1 MPHQGRNRNGQA
13 IQCNAHA
20 LKQCMAQVCD
30 SSFFERIQFADRCSW
45 TPQSLSAASLFWTWS
60 DEATLKDR
68 FAAARTI
75 TRSVWDLSED
85 LSSAYQPFMRMQQRW
100 SGQLIGAMTVAF
112 RQMMMEE
119 LGVPFRQRKWAVFA
133 VDGSRFEV
141 ARTLS
146 NESAFSPK
154 PDNGKRK
161 RRVRNGRF
169 VNPAAEKK
177 SKSPQI
183 WLTLLWHVNSGLPW
197 AWRRGESGS
206 SERHHMLEMLAD
218 LPSRS
223 LLTADAGFAGYD
235 FWKAIRDGGHDL
247 LIRVGGNTTLLR
259 ELGFAKED
267 GNTVYLWPDKAVEAA
282 QPPLKLR
289 LIVLKKGK
297 KRVYFVTSILD
308 RNIMSDKVLL
318 GIAGRRWG
326 IEVFYRSWKQTFD
339 KRKLRSHK
347 SENALIELD
356 WSLIGL
362 WGICLFAQVKNHDIP
377 PRKLSVAKVLRA
389 VRRPMRN
396 PNTQP
401 ERGESLFELL
411 SDARIDDYRRRKPKA
426 SRDYPRKKK
435 PDKIGAPTIKPAT
448 ARQRKSAREVA
459 ESLKSTT

>member
-1 MPHQGRNRNGQA
+1 MPHQGRKRNRQV
-13 IQCNAHA
+13 IQCNADA
-20 LKQCMAQVCD
+20 LKQCVAQLCH
-30 SSFFERIQFADRCSW
+30 SSFFKSIRFANRCSW
-45 TPQSLSAASLFWTWS
+45 TPQTLSTASLFWTWS
-60 DEATLKDR
+60 DEAILTDR
-68 FAAARTI
+68 FAMSRTI
-75 TRSVWDLSED
+75 TKSVWDLPDD
-85 LSSAYQPFMRMQQRW
+85 LSSAYQPFIRMQQRW
-100 SGQLIGAMTVAF
+100 SSQLIGALTLGY
-112 RQMMMEE
+112 RQMMLEK
-119 LGVPFRQRKWAVFA
+119 LGVPFRQRKRPIFA

-146 NESAFSPK
+146 NEAAFSPR

-161 RRVRNGRF
+161 RRVRRGQF

-206 SERHHMLEMLAD
+206 SERHHLLEMLPD
-218 LPSRS
+218 LPPRS

-235 FWKAIRDGGHDL
+235 FWKTILKSGHDL

-259 ELGFAKED
+259 KLGTVKED
-267 GNTVYLWPDKAVEAA
+267 GSTVYVWPEKAAEGS
-282 QPPLKLR
+282 QSPPALR
-289 LIVLKKGK
+289 LIVLNKGN

-308 RNIMSDKVLL
+308 HTVMSDQVLL
-318 GIAGRRWG
+318 GIAQRRWG

-339 KRKLRSHK
+339 KRKLRSRNCV
-347 SENALIELD
+347 NALIELD

-362 WGICLFAQVKNHDIP
+362 WGVCLLAQVRNHDIP

-389 VRRPMRN
+389 VRRPMRS
-396 PNTQP
+396 PDTRP

-435 PDKIGAPTIKPAT
+435 PDKIGAPIIKPAT
-448 ARQRKSAREVA
+448 ERQRKAARKIV
-459 ESLKSTT
+459 ESLKSAT